1 MTLARNG
8 KSMKS
13 FFAAGGDVPWWI
25 SGLSLFMS
33 FFSVGTFVVWGAI
46 AYSDG
51 LVSVSIQTTM
61 AFSGFV
67 IAFFIA
73 PAWNRTGAMTVAE
86 YIKDRLGAKTQKIYT
101 FIFLFISLFS
111 AGAFLYPVGK
121 IIEVSTG
128 LQLETAI
135 IILGLLIIAYTTLGG
150 LWAVLVTDVLQF
162 IVLTAAVILVIPMAI
177 NEVGGVSNFLQ
188 KLPEGFT
195 ALKNQEY
202 NLTFLFAFFIYNTVF
217 IGGNWAYVQRFTS
230 VSNPVKAKKV
240 ALLFGC
246 LYLIA
251 PLIWMIPPMIYR
263 VLVPDLTTGDTE
275 NAYLLISQLVL
286 PNGLLGLVLGAMVF
300 ATASSVNTTL
310 NIASGVITNDI
321 YKLIKPQSSQVQLM
335 RVARLSTVLFGL
347 SAIAIALSIKGMGG
361 IVEVVLTVAALTG
374 APIYLPPIW
383 TLFSKRQNGYSI
395 VTTMIL
401 SLLIN
406 LFFNFLAPT
415 LLDIELS
422 RSEEMLL
429 GVMTP
434 LIFLT
439 LFEFLL
445 KPIPAVV
452 KQMGINKDFSA
463 TVTTRSDSPE
473 QNLSDDAN
481 FGRNIIFIGIFG
493 IGLLIAVLG
502 CVADKGAYITVFVG
516 VIIAIPALIALK
528 PINFVMS
535 SKYISLLKSKNN
547 H

>member
-1 MTLARNG
+1 
-8 KSMKS
+8 MKS

-162 IVLTAAVILVIPMAI
+162 IVLTAAVILVIPMAF

-263 VLVPDLTTGDTE
+263 VLVPDLTTGETE

-406 LFFNFLAPT
+406 LFFKFLAPT

-452 KQMGINKDFSA
+452 KQMVINKDFSA

-528 PINFVMS
+528 PISFVMS

-547 H
+547 HH